1 MQLTDLK
8 CKNAKPGEKVR
19 KLADGGGLQLWVQP
33 TGSKQWRL
41 AYRYGG
47 KQKLFAIGP
56 YPLVGLSE
64 ARDAAREAK
73 KHLNDGVDPMS
84 VKREAQIK
92 AAAETNT
99 FKVIAEE
106 YLDKRSKEG
115 RAKSTMSKLEWLL
128 SLAYADIGPK
138 PIAKLKPADIL
149 VALRRIEARG
159 NFETARRLRSTIGS
173 VCRYAVATS
182 RAEFDPT
189 ASLQGALIT
198 HKSKPRSAIT
208 DPVEL
213 GQLLRSIDGYNGMPS
228 VRAALTLMPI
238 LFPRPGE
245 LRQAHWEEFDFGA
258 AVWSIPAERMKM
270 RRAHKVPLPKQ
281 AIDILQELKRQSF
294 DTALA
299 FPGPR
304 SIHRPIS
311 DNAMTSALRNM
322 GYTKEQVV
330 PHGFRATAST
340 LLNESGK
347 WKPDAIE
354 RQLAHQEQ
362 NEVRRVY
369 ARGEHWEE
377 RVNMMQ
383 WWADYLDQLKQ
394 AS

>member
-84 VKREAQIK
+84 VKREAKIK

-106 YLDKRSKEG
+106 YLDKRRKEG

-128 SLAYADIGPK
+128 SLAYPDIGPK

-189 ASLQGALIT
+189 ASLQGALIA
-198 HKSKPRSAIT
+198 HKSKPRAAIT

-213 GQLLRSIDGYNGMPS
+213 GKLLRSIDGYNGMPS

-245 LRQAHWEEFDFGA
+245 LRQAHWEEFDFGT

-270 RRAHKVPLPKQ
+270 RRAHKVPLPRQ

>member
-1 MQLTDLK
+1 M
-8 CKNAKPGEKVR
+8 
-19 KLADGGGLQLWVQP
+19 
-33 TGSKQWRL
+33 RL

-84 VKREAQIK
+84 VKREAKIK

-106 YLDKRSKEG
+106 YLDKRRKEG

-128 SLAYADIGPK
+128 SLAYPDIGPK

-198 HKSKPRSAIT
+198 HKSKPRAAIT

-228 VRAALTLMPI
+228 VRAALMLMPI

-270 RRAHKVPLPKQ
+270 RRAHKVPLPRQ